1 MATDAEIISL
11 VRRELGDLPQPFR
24 SNWRGTGDQVEYDLS
39 VSRVSL
45 NGLSVFTI
53 DNETGDI
60 TDLVL
65 NTDFTV
71 DTDNGV
77 ITLADPLPLDDKLV
91 AQGVAFGMFTDEEL
105 TAYVHHAVVLHV
117 GGDRYESERYMSAE
131 GFIRYERTKV
141 TLANLPP
148 EEDLLVAIM
157 ATIEVL
163 WALATDAATDIDI
176 TTSEGTHINRGQR
189 FAQLHAQIGL
199 LEEKYRNL
207 SALMGVGLYAVEVYD
222 LRRVSRTTGRLVPIF
237 VDREYD
243 DHKPPARILPKIN
256 MDDADPDGPPSPA
269 FGVGLY

>member
-1 MATDAEIISL
+1 MATDADIISL
-11 VRRELGDLPQPFR
+11 VRVELGDLPEPFR
-24 SNWRGTGDQVEYDLS
+24 QNWRGTGVQDEFDLP

-45 NGLSVFTI
+45 NGLSVFTVSGA
-53 DNETGDI
+53 TM

-65 NTDFTV
+65 DTDFTV
-71 DTDNGV
+71 DTSNGV
-77 ITLADPLPLDDKLV
+77 IRLADPLPEDTLLV
-91 AQGVAFGMFTDEEL
+91 AEGVAFGMFTDEEL
-105 TAYVHHAVVLHV
+105 ATYVHHAVTLHV
-117 GGDRYESERYMSAE
+117 GGDRYESTRYKSAE

-141 TLANLPP
+141 ELANLPP
-148 EEDLLVAIM
+148 EENLLVAIM

-189 FAQLHAQIGL
+189 FAQLQAQIGL
-199 LEEKYRNL
+199 LTDKYREL
-207 SALMGVGLYAVEVYD
+207 SALMGVGLYAVEVYN

-237 VDREYD
+237 VNREYD
-243 DHKPPARILPKIN
+243 DAQPPARILPKIN